1 MHPKLQSMLAE
12 IIVDAYTKHNI
23 HFIIETHSE
32 YIIRKLQLLVAN
44 KSLPNSDISILY
56 VYDNDYKP
64 GYEPQVKK
72 IGIRKDGMLNGNFG
86 EGFFDEADMLSMFL
100 LTAQGGEDE

>member
-1 MHPKLQSMLAE
+1 MKRIA
-12 IIVDAYTKHNI
+12 NI
-23 HFIIETHSE
+23 SSGSCNSF
-32 YIIRKLQLLVAN
+32 VAN
-44 KSLPNSDISILY
+44 KQVNNSDISIIY
-56 VYDNDYKP
+56 VYDEKDRP

-100 LTAQGGEDE
+100 LTAGGNEDE

>member
-1 MHPKLQSMLAE
+1 MLAE
-12 IIVDAYTKHNI
+12 ILVDAYTKHHV

-44 KSLPNSDISILY
+44 KKIKNTDVSILY
-56 VYDNDYKP
+56 VYDEKNRP

>member
-1 MHPKLQSMLAE
+1 MQSMLAE
-12 IIVDAYTKHNI
+12 ILVDAYTNYNV

-44 KSLPNSDISILY
+44 KEVKNSDISLLY
-56 VYDNDYKP
+56 VYDEKNKP